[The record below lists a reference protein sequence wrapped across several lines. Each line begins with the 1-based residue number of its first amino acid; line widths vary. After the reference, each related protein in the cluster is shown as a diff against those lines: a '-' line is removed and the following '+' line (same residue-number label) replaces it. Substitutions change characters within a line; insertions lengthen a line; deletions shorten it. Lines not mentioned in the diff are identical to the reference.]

1 MDMLVDVPD
10 SDEVTQRAR
19 SAVGQVIG
27 RIGHVRVR
35 RRRLPNDGVLY
46 ETSNGLF
53 FLPYQ
58 TVLATRLVE
67 ESGGSP
73 LWSVAALLWSPLVF
87 VLPFVRSKQLR
98 EKQVQETEPVRLT
111 GDELQRLPEL
121 LGQMPGAF
129 FVALR
134 DLRSVDRKGNRW
146 VLRRMSGT
154 ALTLAPLAGD
164 AFGQRMRDLLDSD
177 AWCVVAGW
185 A

>member
-1 MDMLVDVPD
+1 MLVDTPD

-19 SAVGQVIG
+19 SAIGQVVG
-27 RIGHVRVR
+27 RIGH
-35 RRRLPNDGVLY
+35 
-46 ETSNGLF
+46 
-53 FLPYQ
+53 
-58 TVLATRLVE
+58 
-67 ESGGSP
+67 
-73 LWSVAALLWSPLVF
+73 
-87 VLPFVRSKQLR
+87 
-98 EKQVQETEPVRLT
+98 VRLT

-164 AFGQRMRDLLDSD
+164 AFGQRMRDLLASD

>member
-1 MDMLVDVPD
+1 MLVDVPD

-19 SAVGQVIG
+19 SAIGQVIG
-27 RIGHVRVR
+27 RIGHVRVQR
-35 RRRLPNDGVLY
+35 HRLPNDGVLY

-58 TVLATRLVE
+58 TVVATRLVE

-73 LWSVAALLWSPLVF
+73 LWSVAALLWAPLVF
-87 VLPFVRSKQLR
+87 VLPFVRSRQLR
-98 EKQVQETEPVRLT
+98 EKQVQEDEPVRLT

-146 VLRRMSGT
+146 VLRRMSRT
-154 ALTLAPLAGD
+154 ALTLTPLAGD
-164 AFGQRMRDLLDSD
+164 AFSQRMQDLLASD
-177 AWCVVAGW
+177 AWCAIAVW